1 MTQTIMI
8 LYDLQKKSNG
18 ERSRILQKLYGY
30 SDKSNYNYS
39 YERKGMLENIKHE
52 KLKKTVIKLINKK
65 DISKVTEI
73 LQNLKV
79 DFEIARV

>member
-1 MTQTIMI
+1 MAQKIVI
-8 LYDLQKKSNG
+8 LYDLQKKSNS

-30 SDKSNYNYS
+30 RDKSNYNYS
-39 YERKGMLENIKHE
+39 YERRGMLEDIQHE
-52 KLKKTVIKLINKK
+52 KLKKTAIKLKNKK

-79 DFEIARV
+79 NFEIAKI